1 MKQYKRTNVLLALV
15 AALALLL
22 VSACGSIGIG
32 GSSGSSLTAGQV
44 LQNSLNAMKQLKSV
58 HFNVKMTGNVQSN
71 TAAATPT
78 TGTPTPS
85 SVSINLTGSGDEAL
99 PDQQSLH
106 LTVGQSVTGQSANFA
121 EIILQDK
128 VYIQNTK
135 GQWYVIDKSKLGAAG
150 NPFSGINIDQNA
162 LLGLLQ
168 NSKITDHGDETL
180 NGQSL
185 RHISAVLNKD
195 GLKQLLE
202 NNAQLKQLFGQQN
215 IDTVIDNAKT
225 FQSSVDVWIDET
237 KFYVHR
243 TELKLN
249 LNADLTSLK
258 NAVTPTA
265 TVTAAIPSNVT
276 TSLDSIVDLSK
287 FNEPVTIIAP
297 ANAIPTDNPITIFT
311 GQ

>member
-1 MKQYKRTNVLLALV
+1 MKRYKRTNILLALI

-22 VSACGSIGIG
+22 VSACGPIG
-32 GSSGSSLTAGQV
+32 GSGGSSLTVEQV
-44 LQNSLNAMKQLKSV
+44 LQNSLNAMKQLKTV
-58 HFNVKMTGNVQSN
+58 HFDVKMTGNVQSN

-78 TGTPTPS
+78 TGTPRPS
-85 SVSINLTGSGDEAL
+85 SVTVNLAASGDEAL
-99 PDQQSLH
+99 PNQQSLH
-106 LTVGQSVTGQSANFA
+106 LTVGQSVTGQSANLA

-135 GQWYVIDKSKLGAAG
+135 GQWYVIDRSKLTGIA
-150 NPFSGINIDQNA
+150 NPFSGINIDQNT

-168 NSKITDHGDETL
+168 HSKITDHGDEML

-185 RHISAVLNKD
+185 RHISAVLDKE

-202 NNAQLKQLFGQQN
+202 SNAQLKQLFGQQN

-243 TELKLN
+243 TEMKLN
-249 LNADLTSLK
+249 LSADLTSLK
-258 NAVTPTA
+258 NSVTPTA
-265 TVTAAIPSNVT
+265 TVTAAIPSSVT

>member
-1 MKQYKRTNVLLALV
+1 MKPYKRTNILLALI

-22 VSACGSIGIG
+22 VSACGPIG
-32 GSSGSSLTAGQV
+32 GSGGSSLTVEQV
-44 LQNSLNAMKQLKSV
+44 LQNSVNAMKQLKSV
-58 HFNVKMTGNVQSN
+58 HFDVKMTGNVQSN
-71 TAAATPT
+71 TAATPT

-85 SVSINLTGSGDEAL
+85 SVTVNVAASGDEAL
-99 PDQQSLH
+99 PNQQSVH
-106 LTVGQSVTGQSANFA
+106 LTVGQSITGQSANLA

-135 GQWYVIDKSKLGAAG
+135 GQWYVIDRSKLGATG
-150 NPFSGINIDQNA
+150 NPFSGINIDQNT

-185 RHISAVLNKD
+185 RHISAVLNEE
-195 GLKQLLE
+195 GLKQLLD

-249 LNADLTSLK
+249 VNADLTSLK
-258 NAVTPTA
+258 NSVTPTA
-265 TVTAAIPSNVT
+265 TVTAAIPSNVAAA
-276 TSLDSIVDLSK
+276 LDSIVDLSK

-297 ANAIPTDNPITIFT
+297 ANAIPTDNPITILT